1 MSDPSPTSAENPNP
15 TTETASETIT
25 ESPPSPTA
33 PPPQPPAYPENPDP
47 TTAPVS
53 EEMTESPTAPAPQ
66 PPASPPSD
74 SQSPKILNHK
84 DVRHCLTLATIG
96 FIASSIQWV
105 VSMRYLKTW
114 LGYGDGAQI
123 FVPTIGVIGLIW
135 GVLTASRSLPR
146 LSRPLLPYAM
156 AQAVL
161 ALIAVYFHD
170 LFVAITDWADD
181 FVTPRLES
189 DFAFDSLRWSVV
201 ALLILP
207 PSFLAGMSLP
217 FAGVGVARLLPE
229 KAEKNIALIW
239 LAVFLGSAL
248 GVALMAFLFLPFFGS
263 PFTLRLSGIT
273 GAVVALLVWIFTH
286 IRETSSE
293 TLSATL
299 PQEST
304 SEAAPTT
311 RLIRSTVLILG
322 AVFVAHWVAMERL
335 FGVAQGSSPY
345 MGGSLLSSLAV
356 GGALGAA
363 VGLLLFRRLS
373 PVLYPVSLAWRIM
386 ALGFFCLFSSFAYFY
401 GFNLWWEY
409 LLAVPKEDEAFRQM
423 VWVAALWTAT
433 TTLPFGFCAGLVL
446 PLLTR
451 YLFLKQGENALITVS
466 ALAMTGAV
474 VGLFLS
480 IRVLT
485 PAVGFNVCLLFAGLL
500 CIGLATFWLAPVS
513 KAHSRR
519 GISAALLG
527 LIAAFFF
534 GNFDS
539 RLLFV
544 GPYQQQQL
552 NRPDSHQPE
561 IAYLQQGQLANV
573 STTRWQI
580 ERGEELL
587 ANINVLKI
595 NGNRKAVVRSKE
607 TDRHVPGVTREE
619 VRLILP
625 GLLPLLYRPEAE
637 RVLNI
642 GFNGG
647 LTARTLLLSE
657 KLRQLENVVREPH
670 LVEAVRALGELPAP
684 VFDDP
689 RNHFVTDSA
698 RAVLTRNRG
707 EYDIIVSRSNGAWEA
722 ADAALLSREFYLRVR
737 NALGP
742 QGVFVQSFPLLD
754 SNARSVAAVAQ
765 ALEEIFGDYQTFVAG
780 DSDLL
785 FIATRGDDLGDL
797 SNAIFAG
804 DRARLFLQP
813 YQLQSVADIAI
824 LSRGDRDLLSPYFR
838 SLNLPTSGNHVP
850 TSSDYYPR
858 LQYQSIKDTFH
869 QWSFFFPRVALLP
882 VPVYDFLGYET
893 AEIENIAQ
901 TDYSKT
907 RQRAH
912 LAERFYRRRAEEDG
926 YVQFTLKRLRQAEC
940 PLAEG
945 ATDESAANFLES
957 LSSLHSRLLPFL
969 SREKME
975 VIWEILSE
983 NPCIND
989 LLASE
994 DTFVGPYTQF
1004 WRALALRDSGTLIPT
1019 TDFLLRSVP
1028 DLRTPTGQT
1037 LLLAAMAANYQ
1048 AGNHERVLIMMFDL
1062 PLVSPDLRHAAQLI
1076 AAHSAEQ
1083 T

>member
-1 MSDPSPTSAENPNP
+1 
-15 TTETASETIT
+15 
-25 ESPPSPTA
+25 
-33 PPPQPPAYPENPDP
+33 
-47 TTAPVS
+47 
-53 EEMTESPTAPAPQ
+53 
-66 PPASPPSD
+66 
-74 SQSPKILNHK
+74 
-84 DVRHCLTLATIG
+84 
-96 FIASSIQWV
+96 
-105 VSMRYLKTW
+105 MRYLKTW
-114 LGYGDGAQI
+114 LGYGENAQLFIPIIGTFGLVCGAQ
-123 FVPTIGVIGLIW
+123 L
-135 GVLTASRSLPR
+135 ASRSLPR

-181 FVTPRLES
+181 FVTPKLES

-248 GVALMAFLFLPFFGS
+248 GVALTAFLLLPAWGT
-263 PFTLRLSGIT
+263 PFSLRLSGVA
-273 GAVVALLVWIFTH
+273 GAVVALLIWIFTH
-286 IRETSSE
+286 IRDTASE
-293 TLSATL
+293 APPPPR

-304 SEAAPTT
+304 AKLTPTVRFI
-311 RLIRSTVLILG
+311 RLTALILG

-335 FGVAQGSSPY
+335 FGVAQGGSAY
-345 MGGSLLSSLAV
+345 MGGSLLSALIV
-356 GGALGAA
+356 GVTLGVA
-363 VGLLLFRRLS
+363 VGLFLSRRHA
-373 PVLYPVSLAWRIM
+373 PVSYPAAIAWRIM

-409 LLAVPKEDEAFRQM
+409 LLMVPREDAFRQM
-423 VWVAALWTAT
+423 IGTAGIWTAV

-446 PLLTR
+446 PPLTR
-451 YLFLKQGENALITVS
+451 YLFPQEGENALLTIGGF
-466 ALAMTGAV
+466 AMIGAG
-474 VGLFLS
+474 VGLLFS
-480 IRVLT
+480 TQMFI
-485 PAVGFNVCLLFAGLL
+485 PATGSETCLLIAGLL
-500 CIGLATFWLAPVS
+500 CLGLGTFWLATISNAYRRWGVS
-513 KAHSRR
+513 A
-519 GISAALLG
+519 ILFG
-527 LIAAFFF
+527 LMAAFFL
-534 GNFDS
+534 GNFNS
-539 RLLFV
+539 RLLVV
-544 GPYQQQQL
+544 GPYQRL
-552 NRPDSHQPE
+552 VTGPDSPPPG
-561 IAYLQQGQLANV
+561 IAYRQQGRLANV
-573 STTRWQI
+573 STTKGRV
-580 ERGEELL
+580 ENGADLL
-587 ANINVLKI
+587 VLRINAS
-595 NGNRKAVVRSKE
+595 RKAIVRAKE
-607 TDRHVPGVTREE
+607 RDRLTPGGAREE

-625 GLLPLLYRPEAE
+625 GLLPLLYRPEAG

-657 KLRQLENVVREPH
+657 KLRRLENVVREPH

-707 EYDIIVSRSNGAWEA
+707 EYDIIVSRSVGAWEV
-722 ADAALLSREFYLRVR
+722 ADATLLSREFYLRVR

-785 FIATRGDDLGDL
+785 FIAARGDDLGDL

-804 DRARLFLQP
+804 DRARLFLQS

-869 QWSFFFPRVALLP
+869 QWNFFFPRVALLP

-893 AEIENIAQ
+893 AEIEDIAP

-1062 PLVSPDLRHAAQLI
+1062 PLVSPDFRHAAQLI